1 MNSEIK
7 QKWIKALKSRKYTQ
21 GTGWLRQVEGRTTLY
36 YTHCCL
42 GVLADIY
49 VNEYSNRF
57 CNEMKWDDDDNNLV
71 VEDELVQEYNSELPD
86 WELTLEE
93 QSVLATMNDEE
104 DKSFSEIATWI
115 EENIKETKI

>member
-1 MNSEIK
+1 MISEIK
-7 QKWIKALKSRKYTQ
+7 QKWIKDLKSRKYTQ
-21 GTGWLRQVEGRTTLY
+21 GKGWLRQVEGRTTLY

-57 CNEMKWDDDDNNLV
+57 CTEIKWEDDNSLV
-71 VEDELVQEYNSELPD
+71 VEDELIQKYNSELPE

-93 QSVLATMNDEE
+93 QSTLATMNDEE
-104 DKSFSEIATWI
+104 DKSFSEIADWI